1 MTIDPKN
8 ITNFNRN
15 KLELQAF
22 WIFCIL
28 VAGKNSDI
36 ASRKLSQLMS
46 RANGDLFQYFKDLGV
61 GLHNFLVANKVG
73 QYNRITKAIIDSLDL
88 DLVNDSLERLL
99 KVYGVGNKTARFFL
113 LHTRE
118 NQNVAVLDVH
128 ILNWLRKVS
137 GDDSAIEIPL
147 STPQDE
153 KKYKQIES
161 LFFYYK
167 AIYFPNVSTAQAD
180 LLIWTEMSGRNN

>member
-73 QYNRITKAIIDSLDL
+73 QYNRITKAIRHSLDL

-118 NQNVAVLDVH
+118 NQNIAVLDVH

-167 AIYFPNVSTAQAD
+167 TIYFPNVSTAQAD

>member
-22 WIFCIL
+22 WIFCVL

-46 RANGDLFQYFKDLGV
+46 RANDDLFQYFKDLGV

-73 QYNRITKAIIDSLDL
+73 QYNRITKAITDSLDL

-113 LHTRE
+113 LHT
-118 NQNVAVLDVH
+118 
-128 ILNWLRKVS
+128 
-137 GDDSAIEIPL
+137 
-147 STPQDE
+147 TPQDE

>member
-22 WIFCIL
+22 WIFCVL

-73 QYNRITKAIIDSLDL
+73 QYNRITKAIRHSLDL

-118 NQNVAVLDVH
+118 NQNIAVLDVH

-167 AIYFPNVSTAQAD
+167 TIYFPNVSTAQAD